1 MNQAANTTVYREP
14 NTRSASVEWTPDLI
28 RQAELQAGIGN
39 LRLASDLCDFCFTDA
54 KVLGDLDIRSG
65 TLLGLPFS
73 FEPGEG
79 PRKNRAIR
87 ALEAGE
93 DWWLAFPE
101 AQQIE
106 LLRWGALLGIGLAQ
120 SAWELDERSGRV
132 VPHLKVWN
140 PRNLR
145 QLGDG
150 TWLLT
155 VADGDFGTKEITITP
170 GDGVWW
176 LYTPKGGSQ
185 PWMRGAWRAI
195 SRWALLKRYA
205 LADWGNYSG
214 RKGSGIFLGIPPEGA
229 KPEHRKA
236 LAEDL
241 ADMGRDAAVVPPPGY
256 DVKLIESVANTSQ
269 TFEKQTDTADRQIG
283 YGLLGHNQTSEQGG
297 SFAKA
302 QSLNGVRV
310 QVLASDAAGYATAIH
325 DGALVFWAEFNFGT
339 ALVAPWPTWDSSPPE
354 DLEAGATAMSS
365 MAKAVEDMRAQG
377 INVDVA
383 ALAAKYNVPVADDEQ
398 GRSKGALYE
407 YHFKYGILTVNEARE
422 RLGLEPVKDGD
433 VPATAPTAPTA
444 VDPNADPK
452 DDPNEGDEPAPP
464 NGKPPKL
471 PKKAHAI
478 AQRAPARTGFLN
490 GQLYADA
497 VADDARDSAAK
508 VFRGDL
514 KELLDVIE
522 GALNYDELRTKLV
535 AFYVDLDG
543 SKLAKLTEKAIVLA
557 QLGGR
562 LGVLEDL

>member
-1 MNQAANTTVYREP
+1 MNQVADTTVYREP
-14 NTRSASVEWTPDLI
+14 HTRSASVEWTPDLI

-39 LRLASDLCDFCFTDA
+39 LRLAADLCDFCFTDA

-73 FEPGEG
+73 FEAGMG
-79 PRKNRAIR
+79 RKKNRAIR

-93 DWWLAFPE
+93 DWWSAFPE

-106 LLRWGALLGIGLAQ
+106 LLRWGALLGAGLAQ
-120 SAWELDERSGRV
+120 NGWVLDETSGRV

-195 SRWALLKRYA
+195 SRWVLLKRYA
-205 LADWGNYSG
+205 LVDWGNYSG

-256 DVKLIESVANTSQ
+256 DVKLIESTANTSQ
-269 TFEKQTDTADRQIG
+269 TFEKQTDTANREIG

-310 QVLASDAAGYATAIH
+310 QVLAADAAGYATAIH
-325 DGALVFWAEFNFGT
+325 DGALTFWAEFNFGS
-339 ALVAPWPTWDSSPPE
+339 ALLAPWPTWDATVPE
-354 DLEAGATAMSS
+354 DTKSEAEAANSALDAVDKAITLGFPVDRPAVAKKFKIPVLEGEEFAEPKPLPKPVAPGQKPDANT
-365 MAKAVEDMRAQG
+365 ED
-377 INVDVA
+377 DVA
-383 ALAAKYNVPVADDEQ
+383 DGKAK
-398 GRSKGALYE
+398 
-407 YHFKYGILTVNEARE
+407 
-422 RLGLEPVKDGD
+422 
-433 VPATAPTAPTA
+433 
-444 VDPNADPK
+444 PK
-452 DDPNEGDEPAPP
+452 PK
-464 NGKPPKL
+464 KPPTKVHDIFGRVVGEVIPRAL
-471 PKKAHAI
+471 PAI
-478 AQRAPARTGFLN
+478 SRSGLTN

-522 GALNYDELRTKLV
+522 GAETYDELRTKLV